1 MSDIIKHIYRMTHI
15 ENIPHILQYGI
26 THHHSPNANSH
37 YRSIGDRSLIDFRAN
52 KEINIG
58 SECIVLGDYIPFY
71 FGIRMPMLYVIQ
83 HGGNCVPQATKA
95 EEIVYVVVSLAQIIE
110 DEKITYYFTDGH
122 ATDSFTNFYTR
133 QDISHL
139 QEKLDIQAITSRIW
153 SGENIDRDL
162 KRRKQAEFLVKN
174 DIPPEYIIGY
184 VCYNQSSKERMI
196 NWKIPENIIKVFPQA
211 YY

>member
-1 MSDIIKHIYRMTHI
+1 MTHI

-110 DEKITYYFTDGH
+110 DEKI
-122 ATDSFTNFYTR
+122 
-133 QDISHL
+133 
-139 QEKLDIQAITSRIW
+139 W